1 MKVIGISGLPG
12 SGKSFIS
19 KYSEEKGYL
28 VTNMGD
34 VIREEAKKRGE
45 DTGTTATNLRLEH
58 GQYVVAKFTI
68 EKVKNLIETAED
80 KENLIIVEGIRSP
93 FEVELFKEDF
103 PDFTLLSVFASPET
117 RFQRITSRGRG
128 DDTQDINAFRL
139 RDKRELDFG
148 IGNVIATSDY
158 IIVNETTFD
167 EYNKKIDEF
176 FDKILNHETIYLQ

>member
-19 KYSEEKGYL
+19 KYSIEKGYL

-68 EKVKNLIETAED
+68 NKVKELIETCPD
-80 KENLIIVEGIRSP
+80 NENLIIVEGIRSP
-93 FEVELFKEDF
+93 FEVELFKDAF
-103 PDFTLLSVFASPET
+103 PDFTLISVFASPLT
-117 RFQRITSRGRG
+117 RFNRISKRGRG
-128 DDTQDINAFRL
+128 DDTQDINSFRL
-139 RDKRELDFG
+139 RDKRELEFG

-158 IIVNETTFD
+158 IIVNETTFE
-167 EYNKKIDEF
+167 EYNNKIDTF